1 MAAADF
7 DATFDKLRG
16 VLTPYAKKTVVV
28 HDTPSNYYLDTKL
41 TAPNGKPLFFAAVRR
56 GKAYVSFHLFPV
68 YMFPDLLKDF
78 PELKKRMQGKSCFN
92 FKTVD
97 EEQLAALRELTKRG
111 WERVGSYRP

>member
-41 TAPNGKPLFFAAVRR
+41 TAPNGKTLFFAAVRK
-56 GKAYVSFHLFPV
+56 GKAYVSFHLFGLPRAEDEDAREV
-68 YMFPDLLKDF
+68 VLQLQDGGRGAARRAAGADEAGVGAGREPL
-78 PELKKRMQGKSCFN
+78 
-92 FKTVD
+92 TVLV
-97 EEQLAALRELTKRG
+97 LA
-111 WERVGSYRP
+111 